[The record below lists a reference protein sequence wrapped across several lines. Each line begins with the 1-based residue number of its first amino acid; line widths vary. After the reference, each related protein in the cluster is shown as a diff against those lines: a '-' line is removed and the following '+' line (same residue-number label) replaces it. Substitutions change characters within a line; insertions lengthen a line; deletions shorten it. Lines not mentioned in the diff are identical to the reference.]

1 MAGEPLAHRS
11 TSHIH
16 PVKSTYFTG

>member
-16 PVKSTYFTG
+16 PMKSTYFTG